1 MQQSSWMSEAACK
14 DKTEYFFIDHLPASQ
29 ARKLEVVA
37 KSICS
42 SCKVRI
48 QCLQYA
54 VENDEQYGIWGGI
67 KAKDIKFINFKV
79 YETGEYD
86 GQR

>member
-1 MQQSSWMSEAACK
+1 MSEESWMSNAACK
-14 DKTEYFFIDHLPASQ
+14 DKTEYFFTDHLPVSQ
-29 ARKLEVVA
+29 SRKLDVVA

-42 SCKVRI
+42 SCKVRV

-54 VENDEQYGIWGGI
+54 IKNDEQYGIWGGI
-67 KAKDIKFINFKV
+67 KAKDIKFTNFKI
-79 YETGEYD
+79 YEMGEYD